1 MPGFNR
7 AGDIFQYL
15 RDGAPRTRVELA
27 EMTGFARSTIVSRI
41 QTLADAGLVMNLGD
55 ARSSGGRPAA
65 RFAFNPDGRVIL
77 GLEVGAER
85 TIVALTNL
93 VGRVI
98 AHAEVET
105 PATAGPVEVLDR
117 ARDEGRRLLESIGD
131 RRKDLIGVGV
141 GLPGPVEPSAGRPV
155 QPVALPT
162 WDGFDVVDHLS
173 RAFPVPVL
181 VDNEINLMALG
192 EQRTFWPDSE
202 NLLFIRVATGIGMGI
217 IGSGTL
223 QRGADGSAGDLGH
236 IAVGR
241 GSEIL
246 CRCGNYGCLEA
257 LAGAPA
263 VARSLSG
270 GAEPD
275 VASLIESG
283 RRGDVRASTA
293 LRQAGRDIGSV
304 LAGCVNMLNPSVV
317 VLAGPIVEAGDSVL
331 AGIREVVYKRSLPLA
346 TARLTIAKSQAM
358 HEVGVIG
365 AALMVAEHVL
375 SPQAIE
381 NMLMATRLED
391 VGQAAVGA

>member
-15 RDGAPRTRVELA
+15 RDGAPRTRIELA
-27 EMTGFARSTIVSRI
+27 EMTGFARSTIVARI
-41 QTLADAGLVMNLGD
+41 QTLTDAGLVVNVGD
-55 ARSSGGRPAA
+55 ARSSGGRPAT
-65 RFAFNPDGRVIL
+65 RFAFNPSGRIIL
-77 GLEVGAER
+77 ALEVRADR
-85 TIVALTNL
+85 TTVALTDL
-93 VGRVI
+93 IGRIVVRTELDL
-98 AHAEVET
+98 AA
-105 PATAGPVEVLDR
+105 AAGPVEVLDR
-117 ARDEGRRLLESIGD
+117 AGEAGRRLLESIGD
-131 RRKDLIGVGV
+131 RRKDLIGVGI
-141 GLPGPVEPSAGRPV
+141 GLPGPVGHSAGRPV
-155 QPVALPT
+155 QAPT
-162 WDGFDVVDHLS
+162 SPAWDGFDVVDHVS
-173 RAFPVPVL
+173 RSFAVPVL
-181 VDNEINLMALG
+181 IDNAINLMALG

-202 NLLFIRVATGIGMGI
+202 NLLFIRVASGIGMGI
-217 IGSGTL
+217 ISSGTL

-270 GAEPD
+270 GAEAD
-275 VASLIESG
+275 VATLIELG
-283 RRGDVRASTA
+283 QRGDVRASTA

-317 VLAGPIVEAGDSVL
+317 VVSGPIVEAGDSVL

-346 TARLTIAKSQAM
+346 TARLTIATSHASN
-358 HEVGVIG
+358 EVGVTG

-375 SPQAIE
+375 SPLAIE
-381 NMLMATRLED
+381 NMLISAQIDNAGRS
-391 VGQAAVGA
+391 AVGA